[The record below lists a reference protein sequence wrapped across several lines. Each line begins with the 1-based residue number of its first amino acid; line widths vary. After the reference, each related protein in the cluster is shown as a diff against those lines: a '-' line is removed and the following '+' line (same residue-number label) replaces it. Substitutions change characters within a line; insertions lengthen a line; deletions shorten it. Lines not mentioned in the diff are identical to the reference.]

1 MDKEKNQK
9 QENMQDQNL
18 SESSPELTKNQLIL
32 YCIIIS
38 GSVTIFI
45 LAMIGINI
53 IALLIIIGVVLIYV
67 YFDKDLQNGDN
78 KETPGYNNE
87 EKIK

>member
-1 MDKEKNQK
+1 MDNEKNQK
-9 QENMQDQNL
+9 QENMQDQNQ
-18 SESSPELTKNQLIL
+18 SETSPELTKNQLIL
-32 YCIIIS
+32 YCIIIG

-53 IALLIIIGVVLIYV
+53 IALLIIIGVVLVYV

-78 KETPGYNNE
+78 KETSSYNNE
-87 EKIK
+87 

>member
-9 QENMQDQNL
+9 QENMQDQNQ
-18 SESSPELTKNQLIL
+18 SETSPELTKNQVIL
-32 YCIIIS
+32 YCIIIG
-38 GSVTIFI
+38 GSITIFI

-53 IALLIIIGVVLIYV
+53 FALLIIIGVVLVYV

-78 KETPGYNNE
+78 KDKNNQNS
-87 EKIK
+87 

>member
-9 QENMQDQNL
+9 QENMQDQNQR
-18 SESSPELTKNQLIL
+18 ETSPELTKNQLIL
-32 YCIIIS
+32 YCIIIG
-38 GSVTIFI
+38 GSITIFI

-53 IALLIIIGVVLIYV
+53 FALLIIIGVVLIYV

-78 KETPGYNNE
+78 KDINNQNS
-87 EKIK
+87 

>member
-9 QENMQDQNL
+9 QENMQDQNQ
-18 SESSPELTKNQLIL
+18 SETSPELTKNQLIL
-32 YCIIIS
+32 YCIIIA
-38 GSVTIFI
+38 GSITIFI

-53 IALLIIIGVVLIYV
+53 FALLIIIGVVLVYV

-78 KETPGYNNE
+78 KDINNQNS
-87 EKIK
+87 

>member
-9 QENMQDQNL
+9 QENMQDQDQ
-18 SESSPELTKNQLIL
+18 SETSPELTKNQVIL
-32 YCIIIS
+32 YCIII
-38 GSVTIFI
+38 GGAITIFI

-53 IALLIIIGVVLIYV
+53 FALLIIIGVVLVYV

-78 KETPGYNNE
+78 KDKNNQNS
-87 EKIK
+87 

>member
-1 MDKEKNQK
+1 MEKEKNQK
-9 QENMQDQNL
+9 QENMQDQNQ
-18 SESSPELTKNQLIL
+18 SETSPELTKNQLIL
-32 YCIIIS
+32 YPIIIG

-53 IALLIIIGVVLIYV
+53 ITLLIIIGVVLIYV

-78 KETPGYNNE
+78 KETNKTNS
-87 EKIK
+87 

>member
-9 QENMQDQNL
+9 QENMQDQNQ
-18 SESSPELTKNQLIL
+18 SETSPELTKNQLIL
-32 YCIIIS
+32 YCIII
-38 GSVTIFI
+38 GGAITIFI

-53 IALLIIIGVVLIYV
+53 FALLIIIGVVLVYV

-78 KETPGYNNE
+78 KDKNNQNS
-87 EKIK
+87 

>member
-9 QENMQDQNL
+9 QENMQNQEP
-18 SESSPELTKNQLIL
+18 SETSPELTKNQLIL
-32 YCIIIS
+32 YCIIIG

-45 LAMIGINI
+45 LAIIGINI
-53 IALLIIIGVVLIYV
+53 FALLIIIGVVLIYV

-78 KETPGYNNE
+78 KEKNPNS
-87 EKIK
+87 

>member
-9 QENMQDQNL
+9 QENMQDQDQ
-18 SESSPELTKNQLIL
+18 SESSPELTKNQVIL
-32 YCIIIS
+32 YCIIIG
-38 GSVTIFI
+38 GSITIFI

-53 IALLIIIGVVLIYV
+53 FALLIIIGVVLVYV

-78 KETPGYNNE
+78 KDKNNQNS
-87 EKIK
+87 

>member
-1 MDKEKNQK
+1 MDKEKKQK
-9 QENMQDQNL
+9 QENMQDQNQ
-18 SESSPELTKNQLIL
+18 SETSPELTKNQVIL
-32 YCIIIS
+32 YCIIIG

-53 IALLIIIGVVLIYV
+53 FALLIIIGVVLIYV

-78 KETPGYNNE
+78 KDKNNQNS
-87 EKIK
+87 

>member
-1 MDKEKNQK
+1 MDKEKNHK
-9 QENMQDQNL
+9 QENMQDQNQ
-18 SESSPELTKNQLIL
+18 SETSPELTKNQLIL
-32 YCIIIS
+32 YCIIIG

-53 IALLIIIGVVLIYV
+53 FALLIIIGVVLIYV

-78 KETPGYNNE
+78 KETLDNNND
-87 EKIK
+87 

>member
-9 QENMQDQNL
+9 QENMQDQNQ
-18 SESSPELTKNQLIL
+18 SETDPELTRNQVIL
-32 YCIIIS
+32 YLIILG
-38 GSVTIFI
+38 GSITIFI

-53 IALLIIIGVVLIYV
+53 FALLIIIGVVLIYV

-78 KETPGYNNE
+78 KETNNTNS
-87 EKIK
+87 

>member
-9 QENMQDQNL
+9 QENMQDQNQ
-18 SESSPELTKNQLIL
+18 SETSPELTKNQLIL
-32 YCIIIS
+32 YCIIIG
-38 GSVTIFI
+38 GSITIFI

-53 IALLIIIGVVLIYV
+53 FALLIIIGVVLVYV

-78 KETPGYNNE
+78 KDKNNQNS
-87 EKIK
+87 

>member
-1 MDKEKNQK
+1 MDKENNQK
-9 QENMQDQNL
+9 QENMQDQNQ
-18 SESSPELTKNQLIL
+18 SETSPELTKNQVIL
-32 YCIIIS
+32 YLIIIG

-53 IALLIIIGVVLIYV
+53 FALLIIIGVVLIYV

-78 KETPGYNNE
+78 KDKNNQNS
-87 EKIK
+87 

>member
-1 MDKEKNQK
+1 MEKEKNQK
-9 QENMQDQNL
+9 QENMQDQNQ
-18 SESSPELTKNQLIL
+18 SETSPELTKNQLIL
-32 YCIIIS
+32 YPIIIG

-53 IALLIIIGVVLIYV
+53 ITLLIIIGVVLIYV

-78 KETPGYNNE
+78 KETNNTNS
-87 EKIK
+87 

>member
-9 QENMQDQNL
+9 QENMQDQNK
-18 SESSPELTKNQLIL
+18 SETSPELTRNQVIL
-32 YCIIIS
+32 YLIIIG
-38 GSVTIFI
+38 GSITIFI

-53 IALLIIIGVVLIYV
+53 FALLIIIGVVLIYV

-78 KETPGYNNE
+78 KETNNTNS
-87 EKIK
+87 

>member
-9 QENMQDQNL
+9 QENRQNQNS
-18 SESSPELTKNQLIL
+18 SETSPELTKNQLII
-32 YCIIIS
+32 YCIIIG
-38 GSVTIFI
+38 GSITIFI

-67 YFDKDLQNGDN
+67 YLDKDLQNGDN
-78 KETPGYNNE
+78 KEKNNP
-87 EKIK
+87 IS

>member
-9 QENMQDQNL
+9 QENMQDQDQ
-18 SESSPELTKNQLIL
+18 SESSPELTKNQVIL
-32 YCIIIS
+32 YCIII
-38 GSVTIFI
+38 GGAITIFI

-53 IALLIIIGVVLIYV
+53 FALLIIIGVVLVYV

-78 KETPGYNNE
+78 KDKNNQNS
-87 EKIK
+87 

>member
-9 QENMQDQNL
+9 QENMQDQNQ
-18 SESSPELTKNQLIL
+18 SETSPELTKNQVIL
-32 YCIIIS
+32 YLIIIG

-53 IALLIIIGVVLIYV
+53 FALLIIIGVVLIYV
-67 YFDKDLQNGDN
+67 YFDKDLQNGDS
-78 KETPGYNNE
+78 KDINNQNS
-87 EKIK
+87 

>member
-9 QENMQDQNL
+9 QENMQDQDQ
-18 SESSPELTKNQLIL
+18 SESSPELTKNQVIL
-32 YCIIIS
+32 YCIIIG
-38 GSVTIFI
+38 GSVMIFI

-53 IALLIIIGVVLIYV
+53 FALLIIIGVVLVYV

-78 KETPGYNNE
+78 KDKNNQNS
-87 EKIK
+87 

>member
-9 QENMQDQNL
+9 QENMQDQNQ
-18 SESSPELTKNQLIL
+18 SETSPELTKNQVIL
-32 YCIIIS
+32 YCIIIG

-53 IALLIIIGVVLIYV
+53 FALLIIIGVVLVYV

-78 KETPGYNNE
+78 KDKNNQNS
-87 EKIK
+87 